1 MTVKNLAIVMLIAGP
16 AFSSTLQV
24 STTNNPPRPT
34 DRAKAAAYHN
44 AHPRIASQ
52 VGTGQGIITQ
62 VAAGGGWT
70 TAITINN
77 LSSIKPAAYVL
88 DFYGDD
94 GANKTFSFDTGG
106 TGNQLRGT
114 LNPNGSAVVEA
125 LSPEGCHVNVNC
137 NQGWAQFE
145 YLNTDS
151 WVSGC
156 AVFTAANGNSAAVPF
171 GDDLA
176 QDLFLTFNTTGGYG
190 LGVAM
195 ASTDF
200 VTLSIVATVYDESG
214 GTVKTINGI
223 TIPVGCHMAFD
234 LVQTWGLADMK
245 GTIVF
250 RTSDAYTSPAIGL
263 AVLGIRYNPQGFFT
277 SIPAIEASTLDGSSQ

>member
-1 MTVKNLAIVMLIAGP
+1 MKGRLFTRPKTEGALNKRFCRHAGIYRSDVSFLLINLGQSTASRSGPGQAIGRAGSNHALPIVHDEFRPAIPQRGARQHGPSPLHRHPQLKSIA
-16 AFSSTLQV
+16 
-24 STTNNPPRPT
+24 
-34 DRAKAAAYHN
+34 
-44 AHPRIASQ
+44 ASK
-52 VGTGQGIITQ
+52 GIIYHRT
-62 VAAGGGWT
+62 VT
-70 TAITINN
+70 SLLT
-77 LSSIKPAAYVL
+77 VC
-88 DFYGDD
+88 
-94 GANKTFSFDTGG
+94 
-106 TGNQLRGT
+106 
-114 LNPNGSAVVEA
+114 
-125 LSPEGCHVNVNC
+125 LSPGGRFN
-137 NQGWAQFE
+137 
-145 YLNTDS
+145 S
-151 WVSGC
+151 WVSGY